1 MRISRVTIG
10 FLKDS
15 DKPARKLGWASEC
28 SYSLASRPQFVKR
41 SGMTPSKYQPYK
53 TVPATH
59 RNNLLFFGDHA
70 SKHIPEE
77 YNNLGLQDEDLTR
90 HIAWDIGTE
99 TIIRELCAH
108 FGCAG
113 HIAGVSRLVID
124 FNRDS
129 ASESVIPRVTDTTVV
144 PGNQDISEAEKS
156 QRIERFHAPYHQAL
170 GKVIES
176 LDSPFVISI
185 HSFTPKPYN
194 GAYRPT
200 EIGLLVKDDEK
211 SADQLVQSFSRM
223 NKRKGER
230 NFAVGINEPYSAYD
244 LNYTVDRH
252 VGPRGLRHLA
262 IEIRQDH
269 IDSEE
274 KAKDIA
280 AVLANRLDPVLNP
293 TE

>member
-1 MRISRVTIG
+1 
-10 FLKDS
+10 
-15 DKPARKLGWASEC
+15 
-28 SYSLASRPQFVKR
+28 
-41 SGMTPSKYQPYK
+41 MTSTDFQPYLS
-53 TVPATH
+53 VAATH

-70 SKHIPEE
+70 SKHIPAE
-77 YNNLGLQDEDLTR
+77 YKNLGLENEDLTR

-99 TIIRELCAH
+99 TVIRELCAH

-113 HIAGVSRLVID
+113 HIAAVSRLVID

-129 ASESVIPRVTDTTVV
+129 ASSSAIPAVTDTTVV
-144 PGNQDISEAEKS
+144 PGNQNVSNAEKS
-156 QRIERFHAPYHQAL
+156 RRIERYYEPYHQAL
-170 GKVIES
+170 GQKIES
-176 LDSPFVISI
+176 LDTPFVISI

-194 GAYRPT
+194 GPYRPT

-211 SADQLVQSFSRM
+211 SADQLVQSFSRL
-223 NKRKGER
+223 NKRKGDR

-280 AVLANRLDPVLNP
+280 AVLANRLEPVLNLS
-293 TE
+293 E

>member
-1 MRISRVTIG
+1 MRDIRTHYLVGREIRPFDLWVRAAQCLLSLANRPQ
-10 FLKDS
+10 F
-15 DKPARKLGWASEC
+15 DKPAR
-28 SYSLASRPQFVKR
+28 
-41 SGMTPSKYQPYK
+41 MTTSKFQPYK
-53 TVPATH
+53 TIIAAH

-70 SKHIPEE
+70 SKHIPDEFD
-77 YNNLGLQDEDLTR
+77 NLGLQDEDLTR

-99 TIIRELCAH
+99 TIIRELCAY

-129 ASESVIPRVTDTTVV
+129 ASVSAIPAVTDTTTV
-144 PGNQDISEAEKS
+144 PGNQNVSQAEKS
-156 QRIERFHAPYHQAL
+156 RRIELFHEPYHQAL

-176 LDSPFVISI
+176 LDSPFVISV

-194 GAYRPT
+194 GPYRPT

-223 NKRKGER
+223 NKRKDER

-280 AVLANRLDPVLNP
+280 AVLANRLEPVLNP
-293 TE
+293 PE